1 MADKVKAEAQIAAL
15 GSVAVV
21 RPSPL
26 RALEHLELELATS
39 EPSSST
45 SHDLDDDLQRILDD
59 AEDDGS
65 IDELLDA
72 QSFTSPERRREEL
85 DKILERADA
94 LAAMTTRSLESAQL
108 ELALQARSRHGS
120 RVESPRPQMAA
131 ALEAEAAAAAAAAA
145 AASDG
150 AEHGAA
156 KGLENPLDKP
166 LRDVGSLADAEAAER
181 RTLAAGSERAAPE
194 PIRSGASPSG
204 TVEERRQLGLE
215 LLRVVPLEQMAKE
228 VADHLERG
236 RPTAIAM
243 NASCVAVGTSHGHV
257 LVFDRR
263 QTLRTTL
270 WLYGGAGGPTASAVA
285 PPTAAPSWASSA
297 PRTSLGSTLSS
308 TLSSK
313 FIGAGASIS
322 GAKPSAGTPGPAID
336 AVSAVRLAENASLL
350 LAGHASGALVLWDL
364 ATVTILKACPSL
376 HDKSIC
382 HIRMLHPYRPFALTC
397 DAGGTT
403 HLVTFSRSMVL
414 SQYTVSRQCLLDG
427 AAGVV
432 TALELLTNFLP
443 PPAGAG
449 AGAAAG
455 GTGGI
460 ALTPRSREGSV
471 ASTAG
476 EFVKG
481 AASVASSAAAMVSSS
496 SNSSKGAA
504 SVAAAAMAV
513 AAHKGSSATS
523 KPETAGTPLEV
534 EDEMA
539 LETARESASLVAA
552 LCTPKV
558 TFVIRLTPKV
568 ELLQR
573 LTAPASS
580 PARPLNASSPSS
592 PISPRLAWRPADGI
606 DCARLAL
613 SWGTQLQL
621 LQLTTPV
628 TAPGLTTGSGGSGAA
643 AAAAAA
649 AALVATPKLEMS
661 ATCSL
666 RVPVCG
672 LEWLSD
678 GVLLLLD
685 VTMMVRGALEAAL
698 EPRSARRSHSNH

>member
-1 MADKVKAEAQIAAL
+1 M
-15 GSVAVV
+15 
-21 RPSPL
+21 
-26 RALEHLELELATS
+26 ELELATS

-270 WLYGGAGGPTASAVA
+270 WLYGGAGGPTASTVA

-336 AVSAVRLAENASLL
+336 AVSAVRLAENTSLL
-350 LAGHASGALVLWDL
+350 LVGHASGALVLWDL

-449 AGAAAG
+449 AGAV
-455 GTGGI
+455 

-481 AASVASSAAAMVSSS
+481 AASAASSAAAMVSSS
-496 SNSSKGAA
+496 SSSSKGAA
-504 SVAAAAMAV
+504 SVASAAAAMAV

-523 KPETAGTPLEV
+523 KPASGETAGTPLEV

-558 TFVIRLTPKV
+558 TFVIRLTP
-568 ELLQR
+568 
-573 LTAPASS
+573 
-580 PARPLNASSPSS
+580 
-592 PISPRLAWRPADGI
+592 G
-606 DCARLAL
+606 
-613 SWGTQLQL
+613 
-621 LQLTTPV
+621 
-628 TAPGLTTGSGGSGAA
+628 
-643 AAAAAA
+643 
-649 AALVATPKLEMS
+649 
-661 ATCSL
+661 
-666 RVPVCG
+666 
-672 LEWLSD
+672 
-678 GVLLLLD
+678 
-685 VTMMVRGALEAAL
+685 
-698 EPRSARRSHSNH
+698 